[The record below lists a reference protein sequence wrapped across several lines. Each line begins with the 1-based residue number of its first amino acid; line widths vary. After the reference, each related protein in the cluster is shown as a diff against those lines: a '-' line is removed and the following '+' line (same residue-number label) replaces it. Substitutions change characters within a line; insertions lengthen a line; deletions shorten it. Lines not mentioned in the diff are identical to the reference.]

1 MNAVEIKKFADEI
14 IKAGETETVKIYVL
28 EKSDKKPNSEI
39 TARIGGKP
47 IGLTAENYPMF
58 DGKAMQHLITLDLEA
73 MPELKIGELEGKSAV
88 ALFVSDR
95 AENNANDP
103 DSGESKVIL
112 LTREDLKNGELEEI
126 PNEDENASE
135 NEAATYT
142 VEAVEVPTAIFA
154 SWEERVWDD
163 EEPLGKLYEAVHNS
177 AYAGGEPTF
186 IQSESFDGQF
196 VFQFDDK
203 LIKTQL
209 GDSGVMYVFADAAF
223 WEGY

>member
-1 MNAVEIKKFADEI
+1 MNAEKIKKLAGEI
-14 IKAGETETVKIYVL
+14 IKPGATETVKIYIL
-28 EKSDKKPNSEI
+28 EKSDKPP
-39 TARIGGKP
+39 TAESVKRIGGKP
-47 IGLTAENYPMF
+47 IGITEKDFPMF
-58 DGKAMQHLITLDLEA
+58 DGQAMQHLITLDLEA
-73 MPELKIGELEGKSAV
+73 MPELKAGELEGKSAV

-103 DSGESKVIL
+103 DSGESKVVL
-112 LTREDLKNGELEEI
+112 LTAEDLKNGEPDEI
-126 PNEDENASE
+126 PNPNENAGA

-142 VEAVEVPTAIFA
+142 VEAVEVPA
-154 SWEERVWDD
+154 SVFTDWDADDSLEEI
-163 EEPLGKLYEAVHNS
+163 YEAVHNA

-186 IQSESFDGQF
+186 IQSENFDGQF

-209 GDSGVMYVFADAAF
+209 GDSGVMYVFADAAY